1 MLKDLLFKLTAVLM
15 LVSMTNLANGQ
26 GMSCDMAEVITAG
39 TYTLTDTIPAN
50 GSGVGNGDGS
60 ATGSVW
66 YAYTAAEDGLLDINS
81 CLGGGD
87 TRLWVHTG
95 DCVTP
100 VLYAANDD
108 ACAFAPDGS
117 GNTYASSIEGM
128 PVLAG
133 TTYIM
138 EWDNRWDASAFTFNV
153 GFTPLPPVDVAG
165 AGGLP
170 YTRYP
175 DVQAATGV
183 PITGVIGNLGS
194 SALTGAVLTANV
206 YSASDLTTPIWT
218 MASEAMDL
226 AIGDVMNVDLGT
238 WTPMMQDDY
247 VITYTATA
255 NEEEAETEAGNN
267 MDSATLSVKKT
278 YAFDD
283 QLTGGLGNP
292 ESEIW
297 QGQNFTFAA
306 DDVISSFT
314 LEYSG
319 DETASLM
326 EIEIWATDAETGAP
340 TEVLYSQTA
349 PNAPGGWTTVTLDE
363 GFPVSAGDVYAV
375 ILHSNTVGN
384 VGLGTD
390 NTTWREGNAWL
401 YLAVIAEEWLNP
413 ESVGGGFFVSYAL
426 RVNMEGDAMYN
437 LTASVDM
444 SNETVAPEGVFLAGN
459 FNGWDASV
467 NMMTDVGDGIYT
479 ATVSVPQNTIPE
491 WKFVNGGT
499 MWEDVPAECAL
510 APDTEFLN
518 RFAEVLTFDVTVDA
532 VCFAACGACPIFQEP
547 CTNPDAVLCDNFD
560 QYDLG
565 SVDPQSGI
573 WVPWP
578 GGETGPITDA
588 QAQSPNN
595 SLQIVGGGA
604 IDQILL
610 LPGNVTTGNYTVRWS
625 FFVPAEKGA
634 YFNLQGDQ
642 DDIGGIFKMQMD
654 IQPDG
659 EAHLDAGGE
668 DVAIFT
674 FPQGEWVDVVHYLD
688 FDNDW
693 AQLVVNGDLIHTWL
707 VSDETF
713 AAGGAAQVGAVNFF
727 GLSADYEFYID
738 DVEVVSVPSCADA
751 SIICDPIESYFIGAL
766 GPQSGWWSTWSG
778 TEGGDEDG
786 EVSLAYSNG
795 GEKSL
800 KLTGGGTQDVLLL
813 LGNQNQGRYRMALD
827 MYVEGTNTG
836 YYNIQEDE
844 TPAVQWN
851 LEVFADGDGTGR
863 MIADGAEI
871 ATFTYTPDAWTTFEN
886 IIDLDNTTMAVLVDG
901 VEVYNGAYIGN
912 QIGAINLYPA
922 DANAIFYVDNL
933 NFSELEPIV
942 VEPDPVS
949 VTVTVDAS
957 FIEVDAGGMLIAG
970 SFNGWTD
977 EAMTDNGDD
986 TWSYTATGV
995 EANTQIQY
1003 KFKNGPDGWEAI
1015 PDGDCVTGDN
1025 NDRFVDVA
1033 EEDLTVD
1040 AVCFNTCVAD
1050 CSDTGTID
1058 VEFDAAIAVNPNPS
1072 NGVFTVSYNM
1082 AVASDLNIRVTN
1094 MLGQVVA
1101 VRTVDNAL
1109 AGTEGF
1115 NLTNMPAGTYTLVT
1129 TTGERMSTKRIVIQ

>member
-39 TYTLTDTIPAN
+39 TYTLTDTIPTN
-50 GSGVGNGDGS
+50 GNVVGNGDAS
-60 ATGSVW
+60 ATGAVW
-66 YAYTAAEDGLLDINS
+66 YSFTADEDGLVDINS
-81 CLGGGD
+81 CLGGAD
-87 TRLWVHTG
+87 TRLWIHTG

-108 ACAFAPDGS
+108 ACAFLADGS
-117 GNTYASSIEGM
+117 GDAYASSIAGM
-128 PVLAG
+128 PVVAG

-138 EWDNRWDASAFTFNV
+138 EWDNRWDNTAFSFDV
-153 GFTPLPPVDVAG
+153 GFTPLPAVDVAG

-183 PITGVIGNLGS
+183 PVTGVIGNLGS
-194 SALTGAVLTANV
+194 SALTGAVLTAEV
-206 YSASDLTTPIWT
+206 YSTSDLTTPIWT

-226 AIGDVMNVDLGT
+226 AIGDVMPVDFGT
-238 WTPMMQDDY
+238 WTPVGQDDF

-255 NEEEAETEAGNN
+255 NEEEAEAEAANN

-283 QLTGGLGNP
+283 QSTGGLGNP
-292 ESEIW
+292 DSEIW

-306 DDVISSFT
+306 DDVISSVT
-314 LEYSG
+314 LDYTG
-319 DETASLM
+319 DATATLT
-326 EIEIWATDAETGAP
+326 EVEIWATDADTGAP
-340 TEVLYSQTA
+340 TEVLYSQSA
-349 PNAPGGWTTVTLDE
+349 PPAAGGWVTVDLDE
-363 GFPVSAGDVYAV
+363 GFPVAAGDVYFV
-375 ILHSNTVGN
+375 GLHTISVGN

-390 NTTWREGNAWL
+390 NTTFRPGNAWL
-401 YLAVIAEEWLNP
+401 FLEVIAADWVNP
-413 ESVGGGFFVSYAL
+413 ETVSANFELSYAL

-437 LTASVDM
+437 LTAAVDM
-444 SNETVAPEGVFLAGN
+444 ANETVAAEGVFLAGS
-459 FNGWDASV
+459 FNGWDASA
-467 NMMTDVGDGIYT
+467 NPMSDDDGDGIYT
-479 ATVSVPQNTIPE
+479 ATVSVPQNSIPE

-499 MWEDVPAECAL
+499 WEDVPAECAL

-518 RFAEVLTFDVTVDA
+518 RFADVLTFDLTVDP
-532 VCFAACGACPIFQEP
+532 VCFAGCSDCPIPQEP

-560 QYDLG
+560 QYELG
-565 SVDPQSGI
+565 AIGPQSSL

-578 GGETGPITDA
+578 GGETGPVTDA
-588 QAQSPNN
+588 FAQSPNN
-595 SLQIVGGGA
+595 SLQILGGGA
-604 IDQILL
+604 IDQVLL
-610 LPGNVTTGNYTVRWS
+610 LPANVTSGNYTVRWS
-625 FFVPAEKGA
+625 FYVPAERGA

-642 DDIGGIFKMQMD
+642 NDIGGIFKMQMD

-693 AQLVVNGDLIHTWL
+693 AQLVVNGELIHTWL
-707 VSDETF
+707 VSDDTF
-713 AAGGAAQVGAVNFF
+713 AAGGNAQVGGVNFF

-751 SIICDPIESYFIGAL
+751 SIICDPFESYMVGDL
-766 GPQSGWWSTWSG
+766 SPQSSWWAVWPTA
-778 TEGGDEDG
+778 EDAPVAVG
-786 EVSLAYSNG
+786 ISNG

-800 KLTGGGTQDVLLL
+800 QLTGGAVEDPILL
-813 LGNQNQGRYRMALD
+813 LGDRTEGNYRFSHD
-827 MYVEGTNTG
+827 IYVEDGNLA
-836 YYNIQEDE
+836 YYNIQNAEDVSA
-844 TPAVQWN
+844 PQWN
-851 LEVFADGDGTGR
+851 IDLFLDGDGTGR
-863 MIADGAEI
+863 VSLDQADV
-871 ATFTYTPDAWTTFEN
+871 ATFTYTSGEWTNFEHF
-886 IIDLDNTTMAVLVDG
+886 IDLDNSTHVINVNGT
-901 VEVYNGAYIGN
+901 EVYNAGYAGDMIGGVNYFPIDETYIYN
-912 QIGAINLYPA
+912 
-922 DANAIFYVDNL
+922 VDNV
-933 NFSELEPIV
+933 NFSELEPV
-942 VEPDPVS
+942 VVGPDPVS
-949 VTVTVDAS
+949 VTLTVDVS
-957 FIEVDAGGMLIAG
+957 LIEVDAGGMLIAG

-995 EANTQIQY
+995 PANSEVTY
-1003 KFKNGPDGWEAI
+1003 KFKNGPNGWEAI
-1015 PDGDCVTGDN
+1015 PDGECVQGDN
-1025 NDRFVDVA
+1025 NDRFVNVEEVDVTL
-1033 EEDLTVD
+1033 DQ
-1040 AVCFNTCVAD
+1040 VCFNTCVANCD
-1050 CSDTGTID
+1050 DTGTID
-1058 VEFDAAIAVNPNPS
+1058 VEFDAAIEVSPNPT

-1101 VRTVDNAL
+1101 IRTVDNAL

-1115 NLTNMPAGTYTLVT
+1115 NLSNMPAGTYTLVT
-1129 TTGERMSTKRIVIQ
+1129 TTGERLSTKRIVLQ